1 MTRIQSALTTV
12 RASLQEGVQLVA
24 VSKTKPVELLFE
36 AYEAGQRDF
45 GENKVQEMALKA
57 EAMPKDIL
65 WHMIGHVQTNKIKYM
80 APFVHMVHDVDREKV
95 LRELDKQ
102 AKKVDRTINCLLQVH
117 IAQEETKFGWSIVEL
132 EEVLPSL
139 SAYTNIKVCGL
150 MGMAS
155 NTDNQ
160 DQISKEFSG
169 LSDFYNAQAQKQ
181 DWNTLSIGMSGDYTI
196 ALEYGATHVRI
207 GSAIFGA
214 RTYTP

>member
-12 RASLQEGVQLVA
+12 HASLKEGVQLVA
-24 VSKTKPVELLFE
+24 VSKTKPVELLLE

-57 EAMPKDIL
+57 EAMPKDIR

-80 APFVHMVHDVDREKV
+80 APFVHMVHGVDREKV
-95 LRELDKQ
+95 LRELDKH
-102 AKKVDRTINCLLQVH
+102 AKKVDRVINCLLQVH
-117 IAQEETKFGWSIVEL
+117 IAQEETKFGWSVAEL
-132 EEVLPSL
+132 EALLPHMSL
-139 SAYTNIKVCGL
+139 YPNVRVRGL

-155 NTDNQ
+155 NTDDEHQ
-160 DQISKEFSG
+160 VRREF
-169 LSDFYNAQAQKQ
+169 LDLNDLYKKHAPAQHW
-181 DWNTLSIGMSGDYTI
+181 DTLSIGMSGDYTV
-196 ALEYGATHVRI
+196 AMEYGATHVRI

>member
-80 APFVHMVHDVDREKV
+80 APFVHMVHGVDREKV